1 MHGPW
6 CPHVARAACLTR
18 RRIHTPG
25 NWELPVVTTY
35 SYMGSKRED
44 FKSSFFKFNPKMLI
58 DNYQDQ
64 FSCKEEHTFISVIQD
79 LENSVTDQIGLLLT
93 TV

>member
-1 MHGPW
+1 
-6 CPHVARAACLTR
+6 
-18 RRIHTPG
+18 
-25 NWELPVVTTY
+25 
-35 SYMGSKRED
+35 
-44 FKSSFFKFNPKMLI
+44 MLI
-58 DNYQDQ
+58 NNYQDQ